1 MYGRL
6 PHQHFLR
13 KTTKDEKIVQQALQQ
28 MKLVEK
34 QESLLAE
41 LSGGE
46 RQRAWLAM
54 ALAQETEYLILDE
67 PTTYLDLTYQI
78 ELLKLIQTL
87 NQTQKLTIIMVLHD
101 LNQASQYSDEIII
114 MHHGEISAKGTPN
127 EVITPR
133 MLQDVYGV
141 SGSLFNILQEDLI
154 FCLTRRSETN
164 ETKTTQWRDADCIAF
179 SGWKILT
186 ILTENQHNQRIL
198 ADVQKVYQKQAQQTR
213 SVTSTKPAFVELKKS
228 IQILKA
234 GFQFLIQPLTI
245 RFYNLQIMI
254 FI

>member
-1 MYGRL
+1 MEINNLSYAYPKQAPVLNRINLTIESGKITTIIGPNGSGKSTLLSILTRHLQAKKGTVILDKQELHQFSKQDFARKLAALQQENIAPGDYTVKQLVMYGRL

-141 SGSLFNILQEDLI
+141 SGE
-154 FCLTRRSETN
+154 
-164 ETKTTQWRDADCIAF
+164 
-179 SGWKILT
+179 
-186 ILTENQHNQRIL
+186 
-198 ADVQKVYQKQAQQTR
+198 
-213 SVTSTKPAFVELKKS
+213 
-228 IQILKA
+228 
-234 GFQFLIQPLTI
+234 LIQHPSGRPYILP
-245 RFYNLQIMI
+245 Y
-254 FI
+254 